1 MSVKGYIVASME
13 TKLNALERLHEGE
26 AVKRIAS

>member
-1 MSVKGYIVASME
+1 MSVKGNRVASME

-26 AVKRIAS
+26 SLKRIAS